1 MNEKD
6 ILGKHFE
13 FEQGFFDNPIRCGYL
28 DLYQIGDV
36 CCECRYEV
44 PHHYQICHEISFIIS
59 GTGKFYANGVA
70 YPVKEGDIFIC
81 AQGQEHFI
89 VTDPDSTLRFVYLGF
104 MFNDKVRDR
113 EDLMKLKAFYDA
125 AENPIAMD
133 SVDLVMPFMRLVDE
147 FYNKPAFHQ
156 EMIEAYMVQLIL
168 LTYRAFQTEIAPFY
182 KPKISENSVG
192 FTVYSVIC
200 YVDNHIFDLKD
211 IRSISEALGYSY
223 SYLSHLF
230 RNKTG
235 MTLQKY
241 INYKKVEKSLELLKY
256 GNFSVTHVA
265 QRLKYETVQS
275 FSKAFRRTMG
285 FPPSEYVKKQRISA
299 GNYEEED
306 LPEEE

>member
-1 MNEKD
+1 MNEKE

-13 FEQGFFDNPIRCGYL
+13 FVQGFWNNPIRCGCL
-28 DLYQIGDV
+28 DLYQIGDC
-36 CCECRYEV
+36 CCECGYEV
-44 PHHYQICHEISFIIS
+44 PAHFQVCHEISFIIS
-59 GTGKFYANGVA
+59 GTGKFYTNGVG
-70 YPVKEGDIFIC
+70 YPVKEGDIFIS

-89 VTDPDSTLRFVYLGF
+89 TTDSDSTLRYVYLGF
-104 MFNDKVRDR
+104 MFNDRVR
-113 EDLMKLKAFYDA
+113 ENEQMLKLKEFYDLAVHPLA
-125 AENPIAMD
+125 AD
-133 SVDLVMPFMRLVDE
+133 SVDLVMPFMRLMDE
-147 FYNKPAFHQ
+147 FYNKPDFHQ
-156 EMIEAYMVQLIL
+156 ELIDAYLMQLII
-168 LTYRAFQTEIAPFY
+168 LTYRAFQNEPAAFY

-200 YVDNHIFDLKD
+200 YVDNHIFEIKD

-256 GNFSVTHVA
+256 GSYSVTQVA
-265 QRLKYETVQS
+265 QRLNYETVQS

-285 FPPSEYVKKQRISA
+285 FPPSDYVRKQRRESA
-299 GNYEEED
+299 PRVNLEQ
-306 LPEEE
+306 